1 MRCAGEKEHFR
12 MDRKAIGVIVA
23 GIALFYVITDP
34 SGAADA
40 VQAILGGLKDGAVAV
55 ITFFKGI
62 FR

>member
-1 MRCAGEKEHFR
+1 